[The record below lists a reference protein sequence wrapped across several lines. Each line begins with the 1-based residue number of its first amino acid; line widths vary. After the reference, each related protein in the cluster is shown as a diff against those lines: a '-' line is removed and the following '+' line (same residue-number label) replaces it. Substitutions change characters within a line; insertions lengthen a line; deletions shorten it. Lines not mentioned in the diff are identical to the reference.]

1 MTIKSLNTVRD
12 YVKFNELQKPKNYFV
27 ICPHTSIKVSNKDF
41 RKNLDKINYYLTVQK
56 KQKKGSIICTL
67 IENSLSSI
75 HLMLGI
81 MYSGMIQVPLN
92 IIAGEEQLSYV
103 VNHSD
108 AKIIFVSLNYL
119 ELAQKITSKAS
130 RDIEIIKINKD
141 TFVDQLET
149 SQKEI
154 KVDIDQQD
162 PALLIYTSGTTGK
175 PKGVML
181 SHNNILTG
189 GKNVS
194 LSHNI
199 KTNDRA

>member
-27 ICPHTSIKVSNKDF
+27 ICPHTNIKVSNKDF

-108 AKIIFVSLNYL
+108 AKIIFVSSKYL
-119 ELAQKITSKAS
+119 DLAQKITSKVS
-130 RDIEIIKINKD
+130 RDIEIFEIDKD
-141 TFVDQLET
+141 TFVNQLLPLPSVLSIET
-149 SQKEI
+149 L
-154 KVDIDQQD
+154 VV
-162 PALLIYTSGTTGK
+162 ALVPVFK
-175 PKGVML
+175 
-181 SHNNILTG
+181 ILT
-189 GKNVS
+189 
-194 LSHNI
+194 L
-199 KTNDRA
+199 

>member
-81 MYSGMIQVPLN
+81 MYSGMIQVP
-92 IIAGEEQLSYV
+92 
-103 VNHSD
+103 
-108 AKIIFVSLNYL
+108 
-119 ELAQKITSKAS
+119 
-130 RDIEIIKINKD
+130 
-141 TFVDQLET
+141 
-149 SQKEI
+149 
-154 KVDIDQQD
+154 
-162 PALLIYTSGTTGK
+162 
-175 PKGVML
+175 
-181 SHNNILTG
+181 
-189 GKNVS
+189 
-194 LSHNI
+194 
-199 KTNDRA
+199 